1 MLSTLIATFLLSA
14 SPVQSGKALSHS
26 TPADTAGSP
35 SRPGVESAARSAS
48 SPDSLVAAIIAALN
62 AEDLRRLGTLSFNKA
77 EFLEVYPFFESDTA
91 AERRSFATGYY
102 LRDNQKILER
112 RMAEEG
118 GRKIVL
124 SRYDIEGPLIPYGP
138 MILYKGFRIWV
149 IENGVER
156 EVKLVKSAAKF
167 HDGWKIWSFRDD

>member
-1 MLSTLIATFLLSA
+1 MLGTLITSLLLSA
-14 SPVQSGKALSHS
+14 TPVPPGKALSRYV
-26 TPADTAGSP
+26 P
-35 SRPGVESAARSAS
+35 
-48 SPDSLVAAIIAALN
+48 SPDSLVAAIIVALN
-62 AEDLRRLGTLSFNKA
+62 KEDLRGMDTLSFNKV
-77 EFLEVYPFFESDTA
+77 EFQEVYPFFESDTA

-118 GRKIVL
+118 GRKVVL
-124 SRYDIEGPLIPYGP
+124 SRYEIEGPLVPYGP

-149 IENGVER
+149 QEKGVER